1 MLHRVRG
8 LVRGLAAV
16 AASAAGLAAQQ
27 PPAPPL
33 LAIRAGTFIDG
44 TGAAPVRNA
53 VIVIRG
59 DRIEA
64 AGAGVRVPASARVVD
79 LSAFTVLPGFIDAHV
94 HLSGRPVG
102 AGDWVHSAVTESEGD
117 DALWG
122 AAHARVTLLAGF
134 TTVREVGADHFAN
147 LALKRAIDAGRVP
160 GPRMLAAG
168 HTIGISGGH
177 CDANG
182 YAPGALGGERPP
194 LDGIANSPDQVREA
208 VRLQVKYGAGV
219 IKICATGGV
228 LSQGDEIGA
237 QQMTE
242 EEMRT
247 AVETAR
253 MLGRRVAAHAHGN
266 EGIKAAVRAGV
277 TSIEHGSFLD
287 EEAVRMMVQH
297 GTWLVPTLMA
307 GEAVGSPGTA
317 AALPPA
323 VADKGRR
330 AWEAMQRSIRLA
342 VAGGVRIALGT
353 DAGVYPHGR
362 NAREFELL
370 VTVGGM
376 TPMQAIQAGTM
387 GSATL
392 LGMERDV
399 GSLEAGKFA
408 DLVAVPGDPLADITR
423 LQHPAFV
430 MKGGEAVLSPSPNP

>member
-1 MLHRVRG
+1 MIHRVRG
-8 LVRGLAAV
+8 LALGLAAI
-16 AASAAGLAAQQ
+16 AAGAAGLGAQQ
-27 PPAPPL
+27 APAPPL
-33 LAIRAGTFIDG
+33 LAIRAGALIDG

-53 VIVIRG
+53 VILIRG

-64 AGAGVRVPASARVVD
+64 AGAGVRIPSGARVVD
-79 LSAFTVLPGFIDAHV
+79 LSAYTVLPGFIDAHV
-94 HLSGRPVG
+94 HLAGRPVG
-102 AGDWVHSAVTESEGD
+102 VGDWVHGAVTDAAAD

-122 AAHARVTLLAGF
+122 AANARLTLLAGF
-134 TTVREVGADHFAN
+134 TTVRDVGADHFADV
-147 LALKRAIDAGRVP
+147 ALQRAIDAGRVP
-160 GPRMLAAG
+160 GPRLIAAG
-168 HTIGISGGH
+168 HLIGISGGH
-177 CDANG
+177 CDADG
-182 YAPGALGGERPP
+182 YAPGALGGERGP
-194 LDGIANSPDQVREA
+194 LQGIANSPDQVREA

-237 QQMTE
+237 QQMTD

-253 MLGRRVAAHAHGN
+253 MLGRRVAAHGHGN

-287 EEAVRMMVQH
+287 DEAVRMMVEH

-307 GEAVGSPGTA
+307 GDAVGGADA
-317 AALPPA
+317 ATTLPPA
-323 VADKGRR
+323 LAEKGRR
-330 AWEAMQRSIRLA
+330 AWAAMQRSIRLA
-342 VAGGVRIALGT
+342 VAGGVKIALGT

-376 TPMQAIQAGTM
+376 APRQAIQAGTM
-387 GSATL
+387 GAATL

-399 GSLEAGKFA
+399 GSVVAGKLA
-408 DLVAVPGDPLADITR
+408 DLVAVPGDPLADITT
-423 LQHPAFV
+423 LQHPVFV
-430 MKGGEAVLSPSPNP
+430 MKGGEVYRSPTP